1 MISIKNNRIHSID
14 LIRGL
19 CILSVILLHINIRL
33 HFDTTSLGEK
43 LSPTFL
49 KTMLWSG
56 SYGVVVFFVISGFLI
71 TTTSI
76 QRWGSL
82 SALKKRSF
90 YWIRL
95 SRIMPSL
102 LGVVVI
108 SCILDVAHVKG
119 YVISTQKTSLFN
131 AAFSALT
138 FHLNWLEAKIGYLP
152 GVWDILWSLSVE
164 ELFYFC
170 FPIICHIVKRER
182 YFIMIMLALI
192 IIGPFART
200 VLTHNDIWQDKSYL
214 SCMDGIAFGCLAAII
229 ASKQHLNPLKLTY
242 CFSFGLLLTIFIL
255 ICRKTVADLDLTI
268 TGLNVTLLE
277 MGIALLLIPLY
288 NHHLKDSSQPKNYTR
303 LIAWFGQNSY
313 EIYLTHMFVVITFTT
328 LFITCHGSVMMMPL
342 WYVGIVGLSG
352 ILGFIVARY
361 YSIPLNHFLKTHEPF
376 NYR

>member
-1 MISIKNNRIHSID
+1 MITLNNNRIHTID

-19 CILSVILLHINIRL
+19 CILAVILLHINIRL
-33 HFDTTSLGEK
+33 HFDTTSLGET

-49 KTMLWSG
+49 KTMFWSG
-56 SYGVVVFFVISGFLI
+56 SYGVIIFFVVSGFLI

-90 YWIRL
+90 YWIRF

-119 YVISTQKTSLFN
+119 YVISTQKISLFN

-152 GVWDILWSLSVE
+152 GAWDVLWSLSVE

-170 FPIICHIVKRER
+170 FL
-182 YFIMIMLALI
+182 IMLALI

-229 ASKQHLNPLKLTY
+229 ASKQHLNPLRLKY
-242 CFSFGLLLTIFIL
+242 YFSLGLLLTIFIL
-255 ICRKTVADLDLTI
+255 IFRKTVAHLDLTI
-268 TGLNVTLLE
+268 TGLNVTVLE

-288 NHHLKDSSQPKNYTR
+288 NHHLKGSSQPKNYTR
-303 LIAWFGQNSY
+303 FIAWFGQNSY

-328 LFITCHGSVMMMPL
+328 LFIGWHGSVMMMPL
-342 WYVGIVGLSG
+342 WYLSIVGLSG

-361 YSIPLNHFLKTHEPF
+361 YSIPLNHFLRSHEPF
-376 NYR
+376 KYQ